1 MELLFVVIIAF
12 VVGLAVR
19 FALPGHDTYGLVLLP
34 AASAVVA
41 AILWAA
47 LTWVGLKFDGGWIWA
62 ISLVAGG
69 LVAVALALIVP
80 RSRRSGDEELLQQ
93 LSRA

>member
-12 VVGLAVR
+12 VIGLAVR
-19 FALPGHDTYGLVLLP
+19 FALPGHDTYGVVLLP
-34 AASAVVA
+34 AVSAVVA

-69 LVAVALALIVP
+69 LVAVALALVVP
-80 RSRRSGDEELLQQ
+80 PARRNGDEQLLLQ